1 MVEQLTMGNTRL
13 FFQGATCS
21 VDPQGRLVFPK
32 PWRLSTDDVN
42 TMFILAPGLDRGID
56 VYTPEVFKG
65 TFEKA
70 LLAPKD
76 AFTQNY
82 LSIYANHCQQITL
95 DKQGRFAVAEKLRNY
110 ANLST
115 KAEFVGAIT
124 YGRIFNPSHWEEIKM
139 SNKPQVELS

>member
-76 AFTQNY
+76 AFTQN
-82 LSIYANHCQQITL
+82 
-95 DKQGRFAVAEKLRNY
+95 
-110 ANLST
+110 
-115 KAEFVGAIT
+115 
-124 YGRIFNPSHWEEIKM
+124 
-139 SNKPQVELS
+139 